1 MMGMVL
7 AIAAGGA
14 IGSAAR
20 YGTMIWVARW
30 LGAAFP
36 YGTIAVN
43 ILGAFVMGV
52 VIELL
57 ALVWSPGEAMRA
69 FLTIG
74 VLGGYTTFST
84 FTLDTWMM
92 IERGEF
98 GLVFLYVL
106 SSVVLCLAALLAGL
120 QVTRWV
126 VS

>member
-1 MMGMVL
+1 MGMVL

-20 YGTMIWVARW
+20 YGTMIWMARW

-57 ALVWSPGEAMRA
+57 ALVWSPGEMMRA
-69 FLTIG
+69 FVAIG

-84 FTLDTWMM
+84 FTLDSWLL
-92 IERGEF
+92 IERGDF
-98 GLVFLYVL
+98 GLAFLYML
-106 SSVVLCLAALLAGL
+106 SSVVLCLAGLLAGL

>member
-1 MMGMVL
+1 MNMVL

-20 YGTMIWVARW
+20 YGTMIYVARW

-52 VIELL
+52 LIELM
-57 ALVWSPGEAMRA
+57 ALVWSPGEMMRA
-69 FLTIG
+69 FLTVG

-84 FTLDTWMM
+84 FSLDSWLL
-92 IERGEF
+92 IEHGDY
-98 GLVFLYVL
+98 GLAMLYIV
-106 SSVVLCLAALLAGL
+106 SSVVFCIVALIGGAQLTRAVLA
-120 QVTRWV
+120 
-126 VS
+126 